1 MAETRSTKMQQRH
14 VNRKQYFTEQ
24 TYTTK
29 VHVIPYIEEL
39 KAINSDT
46 VVHEIGCGEGGNL
59 VPFLDRG
66 CTVYGIDLS
75 ESKIEKARNYFA
87 DIEGS
92 ERAHF
97 IAEDIYKVSNDVLP
111 KADLIIMR
119 DVIEHIHDQQRFMNY
134 LKEFLKPGGKIFFGF
149 PPWYM
154 PFGGHQ
160 QICAG
165 KLSKIPYFHLLPTF
179 LYTLILK
186 LGKETEEKI
195 ESLLEIK
202 ETGIS
207 IERFRRILKNENY
220 QLDKETLWLIN
231 PNYEAKFNLKPRKQ
245 FKFINHLYF
254 FRNFFT
260 TCSYSIVSLKD

>member
-1 MAETRSTKMQQRH
+1 MQQRH

-24 TYTTK
+24 AYTTK
-29 VHVIPYIEEL
+29 VHVIPYIEAHKPITEQSIVL
-39 KAINSDT
+39 
-46 VVHEIGCGEGGNL
+46 EIGCGEGGNL

-75 ESKIEKARNYFA
+75 DHKIGKARDYFKE
-87 DIEGS
+87 IPGS
-92 ERAHF
+92 ERSHF
-97 IAEDIYKVSNDVLP
+97 ICEDIYNISDQTLP

-119 DVIEHIHDQQRFMNY
+119 DVIEHIPNQDRFMG
-134 LKEFLKPGGKIFFGF
+134 FLKKFLKDDGHIFFGF

-160 QICAG
+160 QVC
-165 KLSKIPYFHLLPTF
+165 KNKWLSKLPYFHLLPTF
-179 LYTLILK
+179 IYTRILSLGGESEQRINNLI
-186 LGKETEEKI
+186 EV
-195 ESLLEIK
+195 K

-207 IERFRRILKNENY
+207 IERFRRILKKHSY
-220 QLDKETLWLIN
+220 RTVRETSWLFN

-245 FKFINHLYF
+245 LSIISSIYF

-260 TCSYSIVSLKD
+260 TCLYSLVTLDEKAS